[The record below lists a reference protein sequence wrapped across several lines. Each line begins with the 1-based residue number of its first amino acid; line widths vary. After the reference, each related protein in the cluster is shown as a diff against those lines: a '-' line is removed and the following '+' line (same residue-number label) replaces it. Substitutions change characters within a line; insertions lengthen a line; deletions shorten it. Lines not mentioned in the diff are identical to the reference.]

1 MTGSERLVRLGE
13 TAEVGEGVGT
23 ELVKDTRDEL
33 GELFGLTTAGDGE
46 GVGAEGALDWGQRCV
61 CGRLC
66 GMCPVFPES

>member
-46 GVGAEGALDWGQRCV
+46 GVGAEGALDWG
-61 CGRLC
+61 
-66 GMCPVFPES
+66 